1 MIPHWSIFSGK
12 IEERKDSME
21 HAIVSEV
28 RTQPSRLRIAREDLL
43 FLNILPE
50 TVRLAVTVRNP
61 ADTASDPAWMHVA
74 AAPFGAF
81 LATTPLGRV
90 QVPSIPAGS
99 LTVVHAE
106 FADPR
111 HGGDSELP
119 LLPRTEEPPRV
130 QQGRRPH
137 WAGNVHVY
145 IGRAEAERHCARA
158 VQLKPG
164 RSNFS
169 LFEVGDRSDAYRFHF
184 RGEGAG
190 WSPMLMVPRR
200 GQVPDDGRW
209 ISLRPRTVVGLH
221 LSPPADIEEGQLGV
235 EVEQRSTGRRA
246 LVEFAFG
253 SETLPPRCFATLG

>member
-1 MIPHWSIFSGK
+1 M
-12 IEERKDSME
+12 DS
-21 HAIVSEV
+21 AVVSKV
-28 RTQPSRLRIAREDLL
+28 RTEPSRLRIAREDLL
-43 FLNILPE
+43 FLNVTPE
-50 TVRLAVTVRNP
+50 TVQLAVTVRNAGETP
-61 ADTASDPAWMHVA
+61 SDPAWMHVG

-81 LATTPLGRV
+81 LSTTPLGRV

-99 LTVVHAE
+99 LSVVHAE

-111 HGGDSELP
+111 HGVDSGLP
-119 LLPRTEEPPRV
+119 CLPDTEEPPRI
-130 QQGRRPH
+130 QQGCRPH
-137 WAGNVHVY
+137 WAGNIHVH

-158 VQLKPG
+158 VRLQPG

-169 LFEVGDRSDAYRFHF
+169 LFEVGDRSDAYRFNF
-184 RGEGAG
+184 RGVGAA
-190 WSPMLMVPRR
+190 WSPVLMVPRR

-209 ISLRPRTVVGLH
+209 VSLRPRTVVGLH